1 MNFKYEEVEKQ
12 HKAKIQKCVIHYF
25 NEFISSGIRGENAG
39 IPQCGEKF
47 ICVDQGGTLELHG
60 RDKLSW
66 TKLTKTVTKLS
77 VGEGLYFKHQVGS
90 RDIKISEFTC
100 CMYISIKQL
109 YRNIAEETTFHHR
122 PK

>member
-1 MNFKYEEVEKQ
+1 M
-12 HKAKIQKCVIHYF
+12 
-25 NEFISSGIRGENAG
+25 
-39 IPQCGEKF
+39 
-47 ICVDQGGTLELHG
+47 DQGGTLELHG